1 MIRYRKGDMLME
13 AKVGS
18 ILAHACNCRGIWGAG
33 IAAQFA
39 EAFPASH
46 EFYQQ
51 DCAEKGDLLL
61 GTCQFYMENGD
72 IVVPLFTSKGLG
84 IDRDSDEEILAATEL
99 ALRQLIKD
107 VGTKVPINM
116 PKINSG
122 LFGVP
127 WEKTEAILEKLEG
140 NFVVWYLEE

>member
-39 EAFPASH
+39 ETFPASH
-46 EFYQQ
+46 DFYQM
-51 DCAEKGDLLL
+51 DCDEKGDALL
-61 GTCQFYMENGD
+61 GTAEEYLENGD
-72 IVVPLFTSKGLG
+72 VVVALFTSRGLG
-84 IDRDSDEEILAATEL
+84 VDKDSEEEILASTES
-99 ALRQLIKD
+99 ALRHLLSI
-107 VGTKVPINM
+107 VGKKVPINM
-116 PKINSG
+116 PKINAG

-127 WEKTEAILEKLEG
+127 WEKTEAILQKLEG